1 MKIDTEKDRQ
11 KIFDKWD
18 LPIGFT
24 MALSENIDAMKAF
37 VNMPKSLRERCIEM
51 ARSVNSKAE
60 MQRLADDI
68 ASTSFV
74 DFV

>member
-37 VNMPKSLRERCIEM
+37 VNMPKSWRERCIER